1 MTDSAKAYFEGML
14 WAAFGVRFFGG
25 TVAEWHLDAVKEYAS
40 KFKEAEI
47 DHLSLPQNEK
57 EELKRQWKQWL
68 EATSQGM
75 KDELRREERMRT

>member
-1 MTDSAKAYFEGML
+1 MTDTVKAYFEGML

-25 TVAEWHLDAVKEYAS
+25 TVAEWQLDAVKEYAS

-47 DHLSLPQNEK
+47 DHSSLPQNEK
-57 EELKRQWKQWL
+57 EELKLQWKQWL

-75 KDELRREERMRT
+75 KDELRRAGRR

>member
-1 MTDSAKAYFEGML
+1 MTDTVKAYFEGML

-25 TVAEWHLDAVKEYAS
+25 TVAEWQLDAVKEYAS

-47 DHLSLPQNEK
+47 DHSSLPFQEK

-68 EATSQGM
+68 EATCQGM
-75 KDELRREERMRT
+75 KDELRREGRMG